1 MQPRDGVHGRGAL
14 FTTRLPEFPWPLSSV
29 RCRLSSVPGL
39 QSLIDIER
47 TERRV
52 RAVSGELI
60 NAVPWLVRVPAAG
73 KSSSPRGTCA
83 VARDKP
89 PLLKYRLFNP
99 AEPPRLPSAIPPRRL
114 SFLSSLPDPSCTYTC
129 CISASFIRFLL

>member
-99 AEPPRLPSAIPPRRL
+99 AEPPTLQRHPFSGLVASAGELLHTPQQI
-114 SFLSSLPDPSCTYTC
+114 STAPSCY
-129 CISASFIRFLL
+129 LKQPKP